1 MSGYRDLDPDFIKSL
16 LESIYVDDLTTGADN
31 AEEGFVLYK
40 KAKEIMSSASFQL
53 RKWKTNSREL
63 RKLIEESEGES
74 QEAMTEAENKVIEE
88 DEPYVNL
95 LTGSSNKPQEPCEE
109 KILGI
114 IWDSTS
120 NKICFRSDSIVQ
132 LANSLPASK

>member
-1 MSGYRDLDPDFIKSL
+1 M

-31 AEEGFVLYK
+31 ADEGFVLYK
-40 KAKEIMSSASFQL
+40 KAKEIMSSASFQF

-63 RKLIEESEGES
+63 RKLIEEREGES

-95 LTGSSNKPQEPCEE
+95 LIGSSNKPQEPCEE
-109 KILGI
+109 KILGV

-120 NKICFRSDSIVQ
+120 DKICLRFDSIVQ
-132 LANSLPASK
+132 LANSLPASKRNL